1 MPSLPSHALAPMGT
15 VIRALAACVVL
26 LLARPAIAS
35 GEPEVV
41 RLDALSPLAG
51 RDEIAHR
58 LLSPLARMEYDRI
71 VAEQHLQVIDQ
82 TITTGEEQYDLFV
95 PELPP
100 GADTYGLVVFISPG
114 PDFVVPTDWRGS
126 LARERLILIS
136 ARRSGNAQN
145 MLGRRVPLALHGHGY
160 ATRHYRIDPEC
171 VYVAGFSGG
180 GRTAQL
186 VAFAYADVFRGVLM
200 FAGSDPFGEGAV
212 APPPRE
218 LMRLVQARLRI
229 VQSTGEADAVNI
241 SIDARARRSLEAL
254 CIPNVSH
261 VVQPR
266 QGHGLPRAVGFN
278 KALAAL
284 LQPGVPAADEAR
296 CNARLQARID
306 AELAE
311 TDRLARAGRRAQAR
325 KRLLDIDAHYGWL
338 AAPGSIER
346 MGRLSAQAGDAG
358 ARP

>member
-1 MPSLPSHALAPMGT
+1 MPHAQSEAVPVAAVT
-15 VIRALAACVVL
+15 RALAACAAL
-26 LLARPAIAS
+26 LLAAQAAAS
-35 GEPEVV
+35 GPTVV
-41 RLDALSPLAG
+41 ALDALSPLAG

-58 LLSPLARMEYDRI
+58 LLSPLARREYDRV
-71 VAEQHLQVIDQ
+71 VATQHLQVVDQ
-82 TITTGEEQYDLFV
+82 TIATGEEQYDLFV
-95 PELPP
+95 PELPA
-100 GADTYGLVVFISPG
+100 GSGDAYGLVVFISPG
-114 PDFVVPTDWRGS
+114 SDFVVPPDWRGI
-126 LARERLILIS
+126 LARERLILVS

-145 MLGRRVPLALHGHGY
+145 MLGRRVPLALHGYGY
-160 ATRHYRIDPEC
+160 ATRHYKVDPER

-186 VAFAYADVFRGVLM
+186 VAFAYPDVFRGVLM

-218 LMRLVQARLRI
+218 LMQLVQSRLRI
-229 VQSTGEADAVNI
+229 VQSTGEADTVNI
-241 SIDARARRSLEAL
+241 SIDARARRSLAEL

-261 VVQPR
+261 VVQAR

-278 KALAAL
+278 RALEAL
-284 LQPGVPAADEAR
+284 LRPGVPAADEAQ

-311 TDRLARAGRRAQAR
+311 ADRLARAGRQAQAR

-338 AAPGSIER
+338 AAPGSVEAMER
-346 MGRLSAQAGDAG
+346 LEGRAPAPE

>member
-1 MPSLPSHALAPMGT
+1 MT
-15 VIRALAACVVL
+15 RALAACAAL
-26 LLARPAIAS
+26 LLAGPVAAS
-35 GEPEVV
+35 GPAVV
-41 RLDALSPLAG
+41 TLDALSSLAG

-58 LLSPLARMEYDRI
+58 LLSPLARMEYDRA
-71 VAEQHLQVIDQ
+71 VARQHLRVVDQ
-82 TITTGEEQYDLFV
+82 TIVTGEEQYDLFV
-95 PELPP
+95 PEPP
-100 GADTYGLVVFISPG
+100 ATDAPGSGGAYGLIVFIP
-114 PDFVVPTDWRGS
+114 PTPEFRVPADWRGI

-136 ARRSGNAQN
+136 ARRSGNAEN
-145 MLGRRVPLALHGHGY
+145 MLGRRVPLALHGYGY
-160 ATRHYRIDPEC
+160 ATRHYRIDPER

-180 GRTAQL
+180 GRAAQL

-241 SIDARARRSLEAL
+241 AIDGRARRSLAEL

-261 VVQPR
+261 VDQPR
-266 QGHGLPRAVGFN
+266 LGHGLPRAVGFG
-278 KALAAL
+278 KALEAL
-284 LQPGVPAADEAR
+284 LPPGRPAEDAAQ

-306 AELAE
+306 AELAGV
-311 TDRLARAGRRAQAR
+311 DRSARAGRQAQAR
-325 KRLLDIDAHYGWL
+325 KRLLALDAHYGWL
-338 AAPGSIER
+338 AAPGSVES
-346 MGRLSAQAGDAG
+346 MARLSGPTAAPE